1 LNGFGLEL
9 NINMKTFDKILEWCI
24 YSILEFLL
32 REKLPRELEQVER
45 KNKDIYI
52 YMGYVVI

>member
-1 LNGFGLEL
+1 MNGFGLEL

-24 YSILEFLL
+24 YFILEFLL

-45 KNKDIYI
+45 KNKEAYI
-52 YMGYVVI
+52 WDM